1 MDDIYLRIPRM
12 CKHFAPSSICQWP
25 NLKLPFFWAKK
36 RKKKRKAAYEQIT
49 PPKPF
54 PLGYQEGTSTKETAH
69 YHLRAFTLMEDWHI
83 TVQVGWV
90 SMAKVPI
97 WTLRQILRK
106 KSLTAGTVN
115 LTIVALQ
122 RSSAALKHTSLHQS
136 LVRRVGVQSLI
147 KMMEIWIN
155 NYKIQMAPL
164 FFLNR
169 PAKLHGR
176 KAMEVP

>member
-106 KSLTAGTVN
+106 K
-115 LTIVALQ
+115 I
-122 RSSAALKHTSLHQS
+122 
-136 LVRRVGVQSLI
+136 
-147 KMMEIWIN
+147 
-155 NYKIQMAPL
+155 
-164 FFLNR
+164 LNR
-169 PAKLHGR
+169 GHSKSHYCCTPAFLSSTQTHISPPVIGEKSWCSIPDKNDGN
-176 KAMEVP
+176 MD